1 MKYRIDMKP
10 YVTIVVPFWNAAT
23 TLSNC
28 IDSVLNQTRNDWEL
42 ILVDDGSVD
51 DGYKICA
58 QYAEKD
64 NRIRLLC
71 RDHEGVGAAR
81 NAAMDETQ
89 GKFICFVDADDFV
102 EPNYLEKLCSC
113 PDVDL
118 VVCGYM
124 VDEYILIGL
133 LAISSLTACTE
144 KKKSNIII
152 APKPVAKV
160 VNKATQK
167 MSDYE
172 QTREAD
178 WVGSHY
184 KVVVKRSSDKELPVL
199 QLDENTKYYDNRI
212 SVKVLR
218 SDGSEFFSRTFTKKD
233 FTSYIDKHTQDMGA
247 LLGIV
252 YVKAEGD
259 YLYFA
264 ASVGSPDVTSDE
276 YVPLV
281 LKISRMGSISIS
293 KDEKLDTN
301 ASAEEEEDGV

>member
-1 MKYRIDMKP
+1 MKRID
-10 YVTIVVPFWNAAT
+10 
-23 TLSNC
+23 
-28 IDSVLNQTRNDWEL
+28 
-42 ILVDDGSVD
+42 
-51 DGYKICA
+51 
-58 QYAEKD
+58 
-64 NRIRLLC
+64 
-71 RDHEGVGAAR
+71 
-81 NAAMDETQ
+81 
-89 GKFICFVDADDFV
+89 
-102 EPNYLEKLCSC
+102 
-113 PDVDL
+113 
-118 VVCGYM
+118 
-124 VDEYILIGL
+124 YILIGL

-218 SDGSEFFSRTFTKKD
+218 SDGS
-233 FTSYIDKHTQDMGA
+233 TSYIDKHTQDMGA

-301 ASAEEEEDGV
+301 ASAEEEEDEEDGV

>member
-1 MKYRIDMKP
+1 MKRID
-10 YVTIVVPFWNAAT
+10 
-23 TLSNC
+23 
-28 IDSVLNQTRNDWEL
+28 
-42 ILVDDGSVD
+42 
-51 DGYKICA
+51 
-58 QYAEKD
+58 
-64 NRIRLLC
+64 
-71 RDHEGVGAAR
+71 
-81 NAAMDETQ
+81 
-89 GKFICFVDADDFV
+89 
-102 EPNYLEKLCSC
+102 
-113 PDVDL
+113 
-118 VVCGYM
+118 
-124 VDEYILIGL
+124 YILIGL

-293 KDEKLDTN
+293 RMRSWIPTLLLKRKKMKKMGYKAVLPLTHNEKFMAIRTFWIKFH
-301 ASAEEEEDGV
+301 A

>member
-1 MKYRIDMKP
+1 MKRID
-10 YVTIVVPFWNAAT
+10 
-23 TLSNC
+23 
-28 IDSVLNQTRNDWEL
+28 
-42 ILVDDGSVD
+42 
-51 DGYKICA
+51 
-58 QYAEKD
+58 
-64 NRIRLLC
+64 
-71 RDHEGVGAAR
+71 
-81 NAAMDETQ
+81 
-89 GKFICFVDADDFV
+89 
-102 EPNYLEKLCSC
+102 
-113 PDVDL
+113 
-118 VVCGYM
+118 
-124 VDEYILIGL
+124 YILIGL

-152 APKPVAKV
+152 APKQVAKV

-167 MSDYE
+167 MSEYE

-212 SVKVLR
+212 SFKVLR
-218 SDGSEFFSRTFTKKD
+218 SDD

>member
-1 MKYRIDMKP
+1 MKRID
-10 YVTIVVPFWNAAT
+10 
-23 TLSNC
+23 
-28 IDSVLNQTRNDWEL
+28 
-42 ILVDDGSVD
+42 
-51 DGYKICA
+51 
-58 QYAEKD
+58 
-64 NRIRLLC
+64 
-71 RDHEGVGAAR
+71 
-81 NAAMDETQ
+81 
-89 GKFICFVDADDFV
+89 
-102 EPNYLEKLCSC
+102 
-113 PDVDL
+113 
-118 VVCGYM
+118 
-124 VDEYILIGL
+124 YILIGL

-281 LKISRMGSISIS
+281 LKISEWVVFLFQRMRSWIPTLLLKMKKMKKMGYKAVLQSYIYRSR
-293 KDEKLDTN
+293 
-301 ASAEEEEDGV
+301 

>member
-1 MKYRIDMKP
+1 MKRID
-10 YVTIVVPFWNAAT
+10 
-23 TLSNC
+23 
-28 IDSVLNQTRNDWEL
+28 
-42 ILVDDGSVD
+42 
-51 DGYKICA
+51 
-58 QYAEKD
+58 
-64 NRIRLLC
+64 
-71 RDHEGVGAAR
+71 
-81 NAAMDETQ
+81 
-89 GKFICFVDADDFV
+89 
-102 EPNYLEKLCSC
+102 
-113 PDVDL
+113 
-118 VVCGYM
+118 
-124 VDEYILIGL
+124 YILIGL

-184 KVVVKRSSDKELPVL
+184 KVVVKRCSDKELPVL

-218 SDGSEFFSRTFTKKD
+218 SDGSEFFNRTFTKKD

-301 ASAEEEEDGV
+301 ASAEEEEEEEDGV

>member
-1 MKYRIDMKP
+1 MAIPKEKCTFAVRKNNEMKRID
-10 YVTIVVPFWNAAT
+10 
-23 TLSNC
+23 
-28 IDSVLNQTRNDWEL
+28 
-42 ILVDDGSVD
+42 
-51 DGYKICA
+51 
-58 QYAEKD
+58 
-64 NRIRLLC
+64 
-71 RDHEGVGAAR
+71 
-81 NAAMDETQ
+81 
-89 GKFICFVDADDFV
+89 
-102 EPNYLEKLCSC
+102 
-113 PDVDL
+113 
-118 VVCGYM
+118 
-124 VDEYILIGL
+124 YILIGL

-218 SDGSEFFSRTFTKKD
+218 SDGSEFFNRTFTKKD

-276 YVPLV
+276 YVPMV

-301 ASAEEEEDGV
+301 ASAEEEEDEV

>member
-1 MKYRIDMKP
+1 MKRID
-10 YVTIVVPFWNAAT
+10 
-23 TLSNC
+23 
-28 IDSVLNQTRNDWEL
+28 
-42 ILVDDGSVD
+42 
-51 DGYKICA
+51 
-58 QYAEKD
+58 
-64 NRIRLLC
+64 
-71 RDHEGVGAAR
+71 
-81 NAAMDETQ
+81 
-89 GKFICFVDADDFV
+89 
-102 EPNYLEKLCSC
+102 
-113 PDVDL
+113 
-118 VVCGYM
+118 
-124 VDEYILIGL
+124 YILIGL

-264 ASVGSPDVTSDE
+264 ASRLMLPVMNMYLWYLRFPEWVVFLFQRMRSWIPTLLLKRKKMG
-276 YVPLV
+276 YKAV
-281 LKISRMGSISIS
+281 LQSYIYRSR
-293 KDEKLDTN
+293 
-301 ASAEEEEDGV
+301 

>member
-1 MKYRIDMKP
+1 MKRID
-10 YVTIVVPFWNAAT
+10 
-23 TLSNC
+23 
-28 IDSVLNQTRNDWEL
+28 
-42 ILVDDGSVD
+42 
-51 DGYKICA
+51 
-58 QYAEKD
+58 
-64 NRIRLLC
+64 
-71 RDHEGVGAAR
+71 
-81 NAAMDETQ
+81 
-89 GKFICFVDADDFV
+89 
-102 EPNYLEKLCSC
+102 
-113 PDVDL
+113 
-118 VVCGYM
+118 
-124 VDEYILIGL
+124 YILIGL

-252 YVKAEGD
+252 YVKQKVIIFTSQQVLGRLMLPVMNM
-259 YLYFA
+259 YLWYLRFPEWVVFLFQRMRSWIPTLLLKRKKRKKMGYNA
-264 ASVGSPDVTSDE
+264 
-276 YVPLV
+276 V
-281 LKISRMGSISIS
+281 L
-293 KDEKLDTN
+293 LLN
-301 ASAEEEEDGV
+301 V

>member
-1 MKYRIDMKP
+1 MKRID
-10 YVTIVVPFWNAAT
+10 
-23 TLSNC
+23 
-28 IDSVLNQTRNDWEL
+28 
-42 ILVDDGSVD
+42 
-51 DGYKICA
+51 
-58 QYAEKD
+58 
-64 NRIRLLC
+64 
-71 RDHEGVGAAR
+71 
-81 NAAMDETQ
+81 
-89 GKFICFVDADDFV
+89 
-102 EPNYLEKLCSC
+102 
-113 PDVDL
+113 
-118 VVCGYM
+118 
-124 VDEYILIGL
+124 YILIGL

-144 KKKSNIII
+144 QKKSNIII

-233 FTSYIDKHTQDMGA
+233 FTSYIDMGA

-301 ASAEEEEDGV
+301 ASAEDEEDEEDGV

>member
-1 MKYRIDMKP
+1 MKRID
-10 YVTIVVPFWNAAT
+10 
-23 TLSNC
+23 
-28 IDSVLNQTRNDWEL
+28 
-42 ILVDDGSVD
+42 
-51 DGYKICA
+51 
-58 QYAEKD
+58 
-64 NRIRLLC
+64 
-71 RDHEGVGAAR
+71 
-81 NAAMDETQ
+81 
-89 GKFICFVDADDFV
+89 
-102 EPNYLEKLCSC
+102 
-113 PDVDL
+113 
-118 VVCGYM
+118 
-124 VDEYILIGL
+124 YILIGL

-152 APKPVAKV
+152 APKQVAKV

-184 KVVVKRSSDKELPVL
+184 KVVVKRCSDKELPVL

-281 LKISRMGSISIS
+281 LKISRMGSIAIS

>member
-1 MKYRIDMKP
+1 MKRID
-10 YVTIVVPFWNAAT
+10 
-23 TLSNC
+23 
-28 IDSVLNQTRNDWEL
+28 
-42 ILVDDGSVD
+42 
-51 DGYKICA
+51 
-58 QYAEKD
+58 
-64 NRIRLLC
+64 
-71 RDHEGVGAAR
+71 
-81 NAAMDETQ
+81 
-89 GKFICFVDADDFV
+89 
-102 EPNYLEKLCSC
+102 
-113 PDVDL
+113 
-118 VVCGYM
+118 
-124 VDEYILIGL
+124 YILIGL

-199 QLDENTKYYDNRI
+199 QLDD
-212 SVKVLR
+212 
-218 SDGSEFFSRTFTKKD
+218 
-233 FTSYIDKHTQDMGA
+233 TSYIDKHTQDMGA

-301 ASAEEEEDGV
+301 ASAEEEEDEEDGV